1 MTLPRMILL
10 LPFAFALAACNKDQP
25 SGIPD
30 APASAAAPQQPAATT
45 PATPPQQ
52 APVAAVGAP
61 PPPVQGDIPPY
72 EKTGFP
78 DCDDYVEAYRQCL
91 NSRLGSDERKSKALE
106 LQESVRSIMS
116 NIARGVDGA
125 RVASRCKRARS
136 LASKKLTELGCP
148 L

>member
-10 LPFAFALAACNKDQP
+10 LPFAFALVACNKDQP

-91 NSRLGSDERKSKALE
+91 NSRLSPDARKEMARE
-106 LQESVRSIMS
+106 LHASVRAIVG
-116 NIARGVDGA
+116 NIARGVDA
-125 RVASRCKRARS
+125 QRVARQCQRARG
-136 LASKKLTELGCP
+136 LALTKLGSLGCT